1 MFFGGAGVSTESG
14 IPDFRSPDGLYARSS
29 AYPPEEMLSRR
40 FFFSHTK
47 EFFDFYRSA
56 ILCCLDCKPNP
67 AHTLCAEWERAGL
80 VDAVVTQ
87 NIDGLHTAAGS
98 KKVYGATAVSTA
110 AGAMTLTAC
119 ARATACRIAS
129 AAALSS
135 RM

>member
-1 MFFGGAGVSTESG
+1 MTDEIAKLSRLTAGAGVSTESG

-98 KKVYGATAVSTA
+98 KKVYELHGARQRDAQP
-110 AGAMTLTAC
+110 
-119 ARATACRIAS
+119 
-129 AAALSS
+129 LS
-135 RM
+135 RLRQEL